1 MARFS
6 WCGDTELYAIIAL
19 QCHTVARMLGVPV
32 DEGGTLR
39 VYSQIRVRLSKRISC
54 PSILCL
60 IPQTSFSLYL
70 FVYLYVLW
78 GIGASIGI
86 RRCKTISVDVA
97 VAGVYYVMCRSIVGS
112 GCVPVL
118 WRSCGM
124 V

>member
-1 MARFS
+1 MREVLS
-6 WCGDTELYAIIAL
+6 GPGCGCIRRS
-19 QCHTVARMLGVPV
+19 VSV
-32 DEGGTLR
+32 DPNVFLAF
-39 VYSQIRVRLSKRISC
+39 
-54 PSILCL
+54 SILCL

-78 GIGASIGI
+78 GIGASVGI

-112 GCVPVL
+112 GCVSVL

-124 V
+124 I